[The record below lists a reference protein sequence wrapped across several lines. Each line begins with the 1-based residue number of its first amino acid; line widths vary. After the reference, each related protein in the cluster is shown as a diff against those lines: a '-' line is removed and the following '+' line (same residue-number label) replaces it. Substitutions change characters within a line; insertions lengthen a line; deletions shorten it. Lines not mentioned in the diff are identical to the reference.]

1 MRDALAE
8 RLLASVMDWTP
19 EDVARER
26 PVLQAL
32 AALKYDEYQQFSPG
46 MRFVESLALWLG
58 QFAELAERIAAYQF
72 VLSRLVFLTH
82 AEMAH
87 FAAIAYPDV
96 IRPLFIEQAAKDAT
110 LPPFR
115 VRQVLAAGLFRQLQG
130 ASLFF
135 GLSDGAR
142 VDLFRRSN
150 RELSHEQ
157 IFTGYEL
164 SDDKVR
170 KIRKWLN
177 EKRDHKE
184 VAPALVLL
192 DDFSASGTSCLTAN
206 GDKADGKVSRFVGM
220 IQASEA
226 WKTVVSFPKTRLIIV
241 LYVATEQALEN
252 IQAGAEALKQRH
264 GVEVEVLAVQRIAR
278 SISLKASDSDPMV
291 AVIKNEKYYDASVED
306 EHTDKGNSDLKF
318 GFAAGG
324 LPLVLHHN
332 TPNNSIFL
340 LWAEGSET
348 VRPLFPRVSRHRRE
362 T

>member
-8 RLLASVMDWTP
+8 RLLGSVMEWSN
-19 EDVARER
+19 EDIARQR

-46 MRFVESLALWLG
+46 MRFVESLALWLQ
-58 QFAELAERIAAYQF
+58 QFDTLDERKTAYDF
-72 VLSRLVFLTH
+72 VLSRLVFLSH

-96 IRPLFIEQAAKDAT
+96 IRPVFIEQAAKAAT

-115 VRQVLAAGLFRQLQG
+115 VKQVLGADTFKQLQG
-130 ASLFF
+130 SSLFF

-142 VDLFRRSN
+142 IDLFRRSN
-150 RELSHEQ
+150 KELSHEQ

-164 SDDKVR
+164 SDEKVGE
-170 KIRKWLN
+170 IQKWLH
-177 EKRDHKE
+177 EKRAHKE
-184 VAPALVLL
+184 PAPALVLL
-192 DDFSASGTSCLTAN
+192 DDFSASGTSCLTAD
-206 GDKADGKVSRFVGM
+206 GDKAKGKVSKFVER
-220 IQASEA
+220 IQSSEA
-226 WKTVVSFPKTRLIIV
+226 WQAIVSFPKTRLVIV
-241 LYVATEQALEN
+241 LYVATEQALAN
-252 IQAGAEALKQRH
+252 VQAGAAALKKTH
-264 GVEVEVLAVQRIAR
+264 GVETTVLVVQRIAGHV
-278 SISLKASDSDPMV
+278 SLKASDADPMI

-306 EHTDKGNSDLKF
+306 EHTKKGNSDLKF

-340 LWAEGSET
+340 LWVEGSET

-362 T
+362 A

>member
-8 RLLASVMDWTP
+8 RLLASVMGWTP

-46 MRFVESLALWLG
+46 MRFVESLALWLE
-58 QFAELAERIAAYQF
+58 QFTSADEREAAYAF
-72 VLSRLVFLTH
+72 VLNRLVFLSH

-96 IRPLFIEQAAKDAT
+96 IRPLFIERAARDAA

-115 VRQVLAAGLFRQLQG
+115 LSQVLGTDTFKTLQG
-130 ASLFF
+130 SSLFF

-150 RELSHEQ
+150 KELSHEQ
-157 IFTGYEL
+157 IFTSYEL
-164 SDDKVR
+164 SKE
-170 KIRKWLN
+170 KIKEIRNWLD
-177 EKRDHKE
+177 EKRGYRDA
-184 VAPALVLL
+184 APALVLL
-192 DDFSASGTSCLTAN
+192 DDFSASGTSCLTADDE
-206 GDKADGKVSRFVGM
+206 GAKGKVSKFVDR
-220 IQASEA
+220 IQASDA
-226 WKTVVSFPKTRLIIV
+226 WRSIVSFPKTRLVIV
-241 LYVATEQALEN
+241 LYVATEQALSN
-252 IQAGAEALKQRH
+252 ILAGAKALKAAH
-264 GVEVEVLAVQRIAR
+264 GIETTVLAVQRISR
-278 SISLKASDSDPMV
+278 DVSLKASDTDPMV
-291 AVIKNEKYYDASVED
+291 SVIDRYYDASVEN
-306 EHTDKGNSDLKF
+306 EHTRKGNSDLKF
-318 GFAAGG
+318 GFAEGG

-340 LWAEGSET
+340 LWVEGSGT

-362 T
+362 A